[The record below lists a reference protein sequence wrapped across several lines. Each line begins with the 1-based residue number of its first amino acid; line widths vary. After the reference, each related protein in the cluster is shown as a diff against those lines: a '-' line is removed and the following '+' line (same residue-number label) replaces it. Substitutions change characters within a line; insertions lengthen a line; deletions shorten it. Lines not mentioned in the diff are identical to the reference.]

1 MLEGHIAAFAR
12 LARSIPVSDTIH
24 LHMYKPDDRLA
35 KVDLDN
41 TLVYSQLSY
50 EHVLYIGN
58 KIDISRVLQ
67 HKYNMAPIT

>member
-24 LHMYKPDDRLA
+24 IHTYKPDDRLA
-35 KVDLDN
+35 KVDN